1 MSELPYSFHLGRNKN
16 RTTSSRSSAKNNL
29 SNSTSLA
36 NNGIQNY
43 QQLSKVNNHDFR
55 KYDGDTE
62 YIYGLRGSGDV
73 VEDVKELYLDMFEES
88 RLEYN
93 LKQSRPSRQID
104 DYFKHVSDDEQK
116 DLACEIIIELGNIE
130 FWNKQTLE
138 YKQKM
143 VNVYN
148 KQLKDLETKVPDF
161 KICSAV
167 VHLDEGSPHMHIV
180 GVPVKYN
187 CSRGLSIQVSKSSVF
202 TKEKLEKIQDYMRE
216 CCINEFNKEYNLEED
231 NKAVLKEK
239 QKGRTFNIHVK
250 DMENYQEMMKQIN
263 ANKESIDKAN
273 TIIDNFKKHDD
284 ELAMFYYD
292 LEMNDNSTFTLTD
305 KQMNRFLTLISE
317 VREMADEFDKLKDI
331 YPDLLKV
338 KDNIKYFNKRN
349 NELIKENDKLIKENQ
364 KFEKQHISD
373 KNANDFLKS
382 VIEKQHM
389 DLIEHLVKG
398 VASKDYYTSNTYK
411 QVSKKFLENKIITK
425 AEHRVILKPIFG
437 ISRNQI
443 SQALHKINQEMEN
456 EAEYY
461 RQERVKEMSKTN
473 ENDYEI

>member
-1 MSELPYSFHLGRNKN
+1 MELAYSFHLGNDGNK
-16 RTTSSRSSAKNNL
+16 SKKAKSKSKNNL
-29 SNSTSLA
+29 SGTTSYA
-36 NNGIQNY
+36 NNAIQNAR
-43 QQLSKVNNHDFR
+43 QLSKVNNHDFR

-73 VEDVKELYLDMFEES
+73 VEDVKELYFDMFEKS

-93 LKQSRPSRQID
+93 SKQSRPSRQIN

-130 FWNKQTLE
+130 FWNKQSLE

-216 CCINEFNKEYNLEED
+216 CCINKFNKEYDLEKE
-231 NKAVLKEK
+231 NKAELKEK

-250 DMENYQEMMKQIN
+250 DMENYQEMIKQIN
-263 ANKESIDKAN
+263 ANKKSIDKIN
-273 TIIDNFKKHDD
+273 NIIENYNKNDEKLIDMILEIEPDKYGNYTFTEKQLNRFIELTNEVKDMAREFD
-284 ELAMFYYD
+284 ELKY
-292 LEMNDNSTFTLTD
+292 
-305 KQMNRFLTLISE
+305 
-317 VREMADEFDKLKDI
+317 I

-338 KDNIKYFNKRN
+338 KDKIKYFMNRN
-349 NELIKENDKLIKENQ
+349 DDLIRENDKLIKENQ
-364 KFEKQHISD
+364 KYEKQHIND
-373 KNANDFLKS
+373 KNANAFLKS
-382 VIEKQHM
+382 VIDKQHM

-398 VASKDYYTSNTYK
+398 VASNDYYTSNTYK
-411 QVSKKFLENKIITK
+411 QVSKKFMENKIITK
-425 AEHRVILKPIFG
+425 AEHRVILKPLFG
-437 ISRNQI
+437 VSRNEI
-443 SQALHKINQEMEN
+443 DQALHKINQEMEE

-461 RQERVKEMSKTN
+461 RQQRVKEMSKTN
-473 ENDYEI
+473 ENDYGL